1 VGERGLRGRGL
12 PTIAVAAALGLLIVS
27 AVSAGSVLPFP
38 ISEDPY
44 TDGGTGH
51 QHKTQVEPDSFAFGQ
66 TIVTTSQSGRW
77 FAGGGAS
84 NNVFSTSQDGG
95 RTWVTGGLPGT
106 TVNATPPGPW
116 PRISDPAVAY
126 DPAHNVWLALGLGID
141 SGGVG
146 HILLVNR
153 STNGGLT
160 WSNPV
165 TAAESSGSFWD
176 KTWIT
181 CDTWSGSPFYGHCYI
196 QFDDNGAGNAMR
208 MVTSTDG
215 GLTWGPVRSVSGAV
229 SGLGGQ
235 PVVQPDG
242 TVVVPYTAN
251 YSAIYAF
258 RSEDGGTTWGNTVF
272 VAGQATHSVVG
283 MRDPPL
289 PSAEVDGAGKV
300 YVVWHDCQFRS
311 GCSSNDIVMSTSA
324 DGQTWTA
331 KTRIPIDPVSSTV
344 DHFLGGI
351 GVDRA
356 TSGGTAH
363 LALGYYYY
371 PVSNCSV
378 DQCQLTFGFV
388 SSLDGGQTW
397 STGKQVSG
405 PMNPQWIAN
414 TNQGLMVGDY
424 TSTSFTGDGK
434 AHTVFTLAKPPV
446 GRTACYPTSTN
457 CYQRMAKATF
467 DITAPPVGSTVR
479 MRRDRIRYRPHRRPV
494 DDPYYPRTH

>member
-44 TDGGTGH
+44 TNVGP

-66 TIVTTSQSGRW
+66 TIVTTSQSGRN
-77 FAGGGAS
+77 FGGGGAS
-84 NNVFSTSQDGG
+84 NNVFSASQDGG
-95 RTWVTGGLPGT
+95 RTWVTGGFPGT
-106 TVNATPPGPW
+106 TVNANPPGPW
-116 PRISDPAVAY
+116 PRISDPSIAY
-126 DPAHNVWLALGLGID
+126 DPEHNVWLALGLGID

-153 STNGGLT
+153 STNGGVT

-165 TAAESSGSFWD
+165 TAAESTGSFWD
-176 KTWIT
+176 KTWIV
-181 CDTWSGSPFYGHCYI
+181 CDTWSGSPYYGNCYI

-215 GLTWGPVRSVSGAV
+215 GATWGPVLSVPGAT

-235 PVVQPDG
+235 PVVQPSG

-251 YSAIYAF
+251 YGAIYAF
-258 RSEDGGTTWGNTVF
+258 RSTNGGASWGQNVL
-272 VAGQATHSVVG
+272 VASQATHSVVG

-289 PSAEVDGAGKV
+289 PSAEMDGAGKV
-300 YVVWHDCQFRS
+300 YVVWHDCQFRTS
-311 GCSSNDIVMSTSA
+311 CASNDIVMSTSS
-324 DGQTWTA
+324 DGATWTPKA
-331 KTRIPIDPVSSTV
+331 RIPIDPVSSTV
-344 DHFLGGI
+344 DHFLAGI

-356 TSGGTAH
+356 TSGNTAH

-371 PVSNCSV
+371 PVSSCSLNT
-378 DQCQLTFGFV
+378 CQLTFGFV
-388 SSLDGGQTW
+388 SSLDGGATW
-397 STGKQVSG
+397 STPKQVSG

-434 AHTVFTLAKPPV
+434 AHSVFTYAKPPV
-446 GRTACYPTSTN
+446 GRTSCYPTNTD

-467 DITAPPVGSTVR
+467 DITAPPVGPTVR
-479 MRRDRIRYRPHRRPV
+479 MRRDKVRYRPHRRPE
-494 DDPYYPRTH
+494 DAPYYPTAN

>member
-12 PTIAVAAALGLLIVS
+12 PTIAVAAAFGLLLVS
-27 AVSAGSVLPFP
+27 AVSAGSVIPTP
-38 ISEDPY
+38 VSDDPY
-44 TDGGTGH
+44 TNVGP
-51 QHKTQVEPDSFAFGQ
+51 QHKTQVEPDSFAWGQ
-66 TIVTTSQSGRW
+66 TIVTTSQSGRNYG
-77 FAGGGAS
+77 GGGAS
-84 NNVFSTSQDGG
+84 NNVFSASQDGG

-126 DPAHNVWLALGLGID
+126 DPEHNVWLALGLGID
-141 SGGVG
+141 SGGTG

-153 STNGGLT
+153 STTGGVSWT
-160 WSNPV
+160 NPV
-165 TAAESSGSFWD
+165 VAAESSGSFWD
-176 KTWIT
+176 KTWIA
-181 CDTWSGSPFYGHCYI
+181 CDIWSGSPYYGNCYI

-215 GLTWGPVRSVSGAV
+215 GATWGPVMSVSGAT

-251 YSAIYAF
+251 YGAVYAF
-258 RSEDGGTTWGNTVF
+258 RSTNGGASWGQNVF
-272 VAGQATHSVVG
+272 VAGQTMRGVVG

-311 GCSSNDIVMSTSA
+311 GCSSNDIVMSTST
-324 DGQTWTA
+324 DGATWTP
-331 KTRIPIDPVSSTV
+331 KTRIPIDPVDSGR
-344 DHFLGGI
+344 DHFLAGI
-351 GVDRA
+351 AADRA
-356 TSGGTAH
+356 TSGSTAH

-371 PVSNCSV
+371 PVANCSLGS
-378 DQCQLTFGFV
+378 CQLTFGFI
-388 SSLDGGQTW
+388 SSLDGGTTW
-397 STGKQVSG
+397 STPKQVSG

-434 AHTVFTLAKPPV
+434 AHTVFTNAKPPD
-446 GRTACYPTSTN
+446 GRVSCYPTNTG
-457 CYQRMAKATF
+457 CYQRMSQATF
-467 DITAPPVGSTVR
+467 DITAPPVGPTVR
-479 MRRDRIRYRPHRRPV
+479 VGRDRVRYWEPMRPPE
-494 DDPYYPRTH
+494 DAPYYPTAN